1 MESFTGAVTVISRF
15 SFTCGGL
22 TYGGVKVSP
31 FKYGGVK
38 VPLSLLQ
45 ANNAAIKKMTGK
57 IRNSFFMVLI
67 SMTDSQYLLTVAL
80 P

>member
-1 MESFTGAVTVISRF
+1 VESFGVTEKSRL
-15 SFTCGGL
+15 SFE
-22 TYGGVKVSP
+22 YGGKKPPSNFGGVSGP

-38 VPLSLLQ
+38 VSFLQ
-45 ANNAAIKKMTGK
+45 ANNVVIKKMTGK
-57 IRNSFFMVLI
+57 IRNSFLMVLI